1 MDGGLFK
8 DLLDASF
15 DSAINQTQTLS
26 PRSSQYTD
34 DDTTV
39 VIQLEGS
46 LEPWRG
52 L

>member
-1 MDGGLFK
+1 MDGGPFQ

-15 DSAINQTQTLS
+15 DSAVNQTQALS

-34 DDTTV
+34 DDTAV

-46 LEPWRG
+46 LEKWRG
-52 L
+52 S